1 MSVMRNVHSRG
12 QARQIDKCPATG
24 DQLIA
29 VVSNKKGAQIGNI
42 SLCLYVGIPE
52 AKARQMWSARRLLS
66 SLRRKGEMAN
76 HIPAVGPKSIRS
88 CSLFSRARVDPAFH
102 FQLHL
107 AECWTTSF
115 ITNTSNEIEK
125 LLQGKSNTFVEITK
139 TGNRS
144 AKFGTGG
151 EVLNRCSG
159 LFLRGYPEPWPLGCT
174 FLRRISF
181 PRAALTRITN
191 VGSRKSG
198 SRVAE

>member
-1 MSVMRNVHSRG
+1 
-12 QARQIDKCPATG
+12 
-24 DQLIA
+24 
-29 VVSNKKGAQIGNI
+29 
-42 SLCLYVGIPE
+42 
-52 AKARQMWSARRLLS
+52 MWSARRLLS

-76 HIPAVGPKSIRS
+76 HIPAVGPNRS
-88 CSLFSRARVDPAFH
+88 RFAAAVSFLEPGLILPFTSKFTSLSVGRRASPPIPRMRSR
-102 FQLHL
+102 
-107 AECWTTSF
+107 
-115 ITNTSNEIEK
+115 K

-139 TGNRS
+139 TGHRS

-151 EVLNRCSG
+151 EVLNRCNG

-191 VGSRKSG
+191 VGPRKSG